1 MAFGMMPGMMPGKA
15 PGKKEMKPASKKAP
29 MKKGPGNPM
38 NTMGGKG
45 AMSKAGNNEKM
56 PGAKD
61 VMPYTKPGAPS
72 DVGVRAQK
80 KMLPPGKMPMKGK
93 K

>member
-1 MAFGMMPGMMPGKA
+1 MGFGMMRGKG

-56 PGAKD
+56 PGAKQAE
-61 VMPYTKPGAPS
+61 MYTKNPAPS
-72 DVGVRAQK
+72 DAGIRAQK
-80 KMLPPGKMPMKGK
+80 KMLPPGKMPIKGK

>member
-1 MAFGMMPGMMPGKA
+1 MAFGMMPGKMS
-15 PGKKEMKPASKKAP
+15 GKKEMMPASKTTPA
-29 MKKGPGNPM
+29 KKGPGNPM

-45 AMSKAGNNEKM
+45 AMSKAGNNEMM

-61 VMPYTKPGAPS
+61 VMPYKKPGAPS
-72 DVGVRAQK
+72 DVGIRAQK
-80 KMLPPGKMPMKGK
+80 KMLPRGK